1 LRARLLRVLG
11 HAWRIRNVRP
21 VFFAALDAVAIGPL
35 RRFWEK
41 EAPWQVGKLVE
52 RAGNTVKLDG
62 CRLDVSSAT
71 FSTFQRGC
79 LWLCR
84 HEEPERIAVG
94 RFLDPSLPVIE
105 LGASTGMLSC
115 LINRRLGQPA
125 AHVAVE
131 ANPDLIPV
139 LQANRAL
146 NRCLFTVMHAAVAY
160 DGESIVFARGEDHLA
175 GQARAQADSER
186 RVGAT
191 TLQQLLDAMN
201 FRLAT
206 LVCDIEGMEI
216 ELWRHERETFRDR
229 IAWLIVELHEPIS
242 GVETVR
248 QFIEEVQAE
257 GFTRVWECSWTRVF
271 RNNRWATA

>member
-1 LRARLLRVLG
+1 MKARLLRVLG

-21 VFFAALDAVAIGPL
+21 AVFAALDAVAIGPF

-41 EAPWQVGKLVE
+41 EAPWHIGKLVE
-52 RAGNTVKLDG
+52 RSGNTVKLDG
-62 CRLDVSSAT
+62 CRLDVSSAM

-79 LWLCR
+79 LWLSR

-94 RFLDPSLPVIE
+94 RYLKPTLPVIE
-105 LGASTGMLSC
+105 LGASIGMLSC
-115 LINRRLGQPA
+115 LINRRLSQPT

-131 ANPDLIPV
+131 ANPELIPV

-146 NRCLFTVMHAAVAY
+146 NRCSFTVMHAAVAY
-160 DGESIVFARGEDHLA
+160 DGQSTGFARGEDHLA
-175 GQARAQADSER
+175 GQARMEAASER

-191 TLQQLLDAMN
+191 TLRQLLDAMN

-216 ELWRHERETFRDR
+216 ELWRHERETVRDR

-242 GVETVR
+242 GVEAVR
-248 QFIEEVQAE
+248 RFIEELQTE

-271 RNNRWATA
+271 RNSRWATA